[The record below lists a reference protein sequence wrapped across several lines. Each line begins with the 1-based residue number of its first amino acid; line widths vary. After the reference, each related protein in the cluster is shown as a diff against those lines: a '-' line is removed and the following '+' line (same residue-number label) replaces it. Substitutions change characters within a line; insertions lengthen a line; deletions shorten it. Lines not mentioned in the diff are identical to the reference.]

1 MKRYKRILAGVVF
14 ASLLASGFSGSY
26 ESIGG
31 RLSLVNPVEA
41 GERFSWGNPSGSNNQ
56 NEESSVEMNQE
67 PERFQW
73 RPDDETETVPEES
86 SSVEEDMQEDLYAD
100 SEGVIAEESDSIAS
114 NSSTDASS
122 LNTNKSK
129 AEKANSGQI
138 VEQTVDV
145 NLYADERKQSVF
157 EERNV
162 KMTIEGL
169 LPENCV
175 IDAYPVSFSMEGME
189 VIEAWNVTILD
200 PNGEVYEP
208 GKNPVQ
214 VTISSDVIMNLPAG
228 QIEIYH
234 IVDEGEKKISASNSD
249 ESSTEK
255 SVKWV
260 RNSGNAQESENT
272 SEDVLDAS
280 AELIPPE
287 NDESTSEEALEVSDE
302 IGSYEPTE
310 TSEDVLDT
318 SSELIPSENDESTSE
333 EALEVSDEIGSYEPT
348 ENSSGIEESD
358 DFAFTMDAV
367 ADDGTPLTLEPLE
380 TIEIRDMDNS
390 ITFEVKEFSGIA
402 ALRGTEQ
409 LLGAGSEVHN
419 VAVDTGDF
427 LEINLFNYTNL
438 RNTVANKG
446 NTYLNDNSVHQGIN
460 LSNPYDWNSLRD
472 FRFYSYGIK
481 KLHNQ
486 PYSINNYTGGHSGD
500 EPDGYGTQYGNGSW
514 SHYDYQNF
522 PVPLQGIVQNDL
534 YDTNGVKDADGYPV
548 LTYGAWQNNG
558 YMPKYN
564 GYSDQ
569 ASLAYLFTEEQG
581 NINGRKGTYNGL
593 NKLFYVDNGLYTYD
607 SKEYYAYYNPEQ
619 GNRDFKLYTA
629 PKDELR
635 GFFPFDD
642 FKITSVHPDGENNNY
657 YEHHFGMTLTSKFFI
672 TPDGTVPYLDSAGN
686 PSRDSNGA
694 LIKTDEKFTFTGDD
708 DLWVFIDGKLVLD
721 VGGVHQPVDGTIDFK
736 NGEVTINNYSYQT
749 NSSKSQGREFQHAVA
764 KVGEYEQRVQGTLSL
779 RDILG
784 DDWNN
789 PYVEHTMKVFYIE
802 RGSNDSNLK
811 LQFNMPNPKQID
823 IGKIVT
829 GDDASSYNNED
840 FRFQLYFSDLD
851 SDTEV
856 YDVFNPHQIKEAL
869 DLIETQTNPEKVI
882 GYAKNAY
889 LNRLE
894 LYIGTENASHEIVY
908 GNKLTP
914 TQISQLFDDDGTFKL
929 KHGQHLKV
937 GNLYQE
943 QKFYVKECAEG
954 DRFEVSVDN
963 SVRTETDRG
972 MVIDIPT
979 TVFENR
985 TIKRKIKVD
994 KAWEGVDYA
1003 DQPDSIIVS
1012 VKQKDY
1018 VNVHF
1023 SGSEY
1028 DSLGAPVRIPAGDS
1042 FSFEL
1047 SEKPGQN
1054 VDWDGVKVYANGAL
1068 LSPTVSEGVR
1078 TYSIT
1083 SPATLEPVNIIVLV
1097 DSTITN
1103 YYSPTNYYT
1112 HQYNENPAEDVLTL
1126 NPIEHV
1132 LLHVNAIGEVYN
1144 PATEE
1149 YDTVNLDGIGGVY
1162 SVLKDGGDEFEI
1174 AVSQNAID
1182 KGIGFV
1188 SLRSTGLFKTGTET
1202 ELADSEDNLMSS
1214 GGYTLGALEENT
1226 TLTIKLKGGT
1236 TTTADELEHSLTS
1249 LLLTNANGVE
1259 IVEYSFPNSAVT
1271 LKEFTLNKLAEG
1283 TPWHRDII
1291 DPNDLNEKMSHFYE
1305 YDIDEVYVVIGGQKK
1320 SLADIGYSKTI
1331 SGPVRSEEPWDS
1343 DETKIGAHV
1352 LSYTVTNKLA
1362 PVDVELI
1369 KTSSTKLPQGDE
1381 TYAYEILP
1389 NVEFELYEKTIKTVT
1404 EGGEEVERVVLTPVR
1419 LGIVSNNEGKIFLTD
1434 LKRGKTYFLKETQA
1448 AEGYYLPEDG
1458 WTITVGLDGKVTI
1471 TGQDNYAAT
1480 YDVTSGGE
1488 FPGSYQIKNVKMYE
1502 LPATGGPGDYLFT
1515 IIGISISFAIV
1526 LMKLRERR
1534 EERAA

>member
-14 ASLLASGFSGSY
+14 ASLIASGISGSY
-26 ESIGG
+26 ESVGG

-41 GERFSWGNPSGSNNQ
+41 GERFSWGNPSGSDNQ
-56 NEESSVEMNQE
+56 EEEPAIEMNQE

-73 RPDDETETVPEES
+73 RSDDEVEAAPEES
-86 SSVEEDMQEDLYAD
+86 VPVEEEIQEDMYAD
-100 SEGVIAEESDSIAS
+100 SEGVFTDESDSIT
-114 NSSTDASS
+114 NSSGTDASS
-122 LNTNKSK
+122 LNTNKAN
-129 AEKANSGQI
+129 AEKVGSGQI

-145 NLYADERKQSVF
+145 NLYTDERKQSVF

-200 PNGEVYEP
+200 QNGEVYEP
-208 GKNPVQ
+208 EKNPVQ
-214 VTISSDVIMNLPAG
+214 VTISSDVIMNLSAG

-234 IVDEGEKKISASNSD
+234 IVDEDEQKISAPNSD
-249 ESSTEK
+249 ASSNEK
-255 SVKWV
+255 SVKWA
-260 RNSGNAQESENT
+260 RNSGKAQESENT
-272 SEDVLDAS
+272 SEDVLDES
-280 AELIPPE
+280 GEVMPPE
-287 NDESTSEEALEVSDE
+287 NDESTL
-302 IGSYEPTE
+302 
-310 TSEDVLDT
+310 
-318 SSELIPSENDESTSE
+318 E

-358 DFAFTMDAV
+358 EFAFTMDAV

-380 TIEIRDMDNS
+380 TIEIGDMENS
-390 ITFEVKEFSGIA
+390 ITFEVNEFSGIA
-402 ALRGTEQ
+402 AVRGVEQ
-409 LLGAGSEVHN
+409 LLGDGSPVYD
-419 VAVDTGDF
+419 VAIDTSDF

-481 KLHNQ
+481 KLHDQ
-486 PYSINNYTGGHSGD
+486 PYSINNYTGGHGGD
-500 EPDGYGTQYGNGSW
+500 LPDGYGTQYMNGSW
-514 SHYDYQNF
+514 SNYDYQNY

-558 YMPKYN
+558 YMPQYN
-564 GYSDQ
+564 GYSNQ

-581 NINGRKGTYNGL
+581 NINGRTGTYNGL

-607 SKEYYAYYNPEQ
+607 SKQYYAYYNTAQ
-619 GNRDFKLYTA
+619 GDKGDFKLYTA
-629 PKDELR
+629 PSNELK

-642 FKITSVHPDGENNNY
+642 FKTTGVGPNGENNNW
-657 YEHHFGMTLTSKFFI
+657 YEHHFGMTLTSKFYI
-672 TPDGTVPYLDSAGN
+672 TPDGTVPYLNPQGN

-736 NGEVTINNYSYQT
+736 TGEVTINNYSYLT
-749 NSSKSQGREFQHAVA
+749 NSSESQGREFQHAVA
-764 KVGEYEQRVQGTLSL
+764 KVGEYGQRVQGTLYL

-811 LQFNMPNPKQID
+811 LQFNLPCPKQIEV
-823 IGKIVT
+823 GKHVT

-851 SDTEV
+851 SDSDTDV

-869 DLIETQTNPEKVI
+869 DLIETQTNPENVI

-914 TQISQLFDDDGTFKL
+914 AQILQLFDDDGTFKL

-963 SVRTETDRG
+963 SIRTETDG
-972 MVIDIPT
+972 EMVLDIPT

-1003 DQPDSIIVS
+1003 DQPDSIILS

-1028 DSLGAPVRIPAGDS
+1028 DSLGDPVRIPAGDS

-1054 VDWDGVKVYANGAL
+1054 IDWDEVKVYANGAL

-1083 SPATLEPVNIIVLV
+1083 APATLEPVNIIALV

-1112 HQYNENPAEDVLTL
+1112 HQYNENPAEDLLTL

-1188 SLRSTGLFKTGTET
+1188 SLIPTGLFKTSTET

-1214 GGYTLGALEENT
+1214 GGYTLGALEGNT

-1249 LLLTNANGVE
+1249 LLLTNADGVE

-1271 LKEFTLNKLAEG
+1271 LKEFTLNKPAEG

-1381 TYAYEILP
+1381 TYAYDILP
-1389 NVEFELYEKTIKTVT
+1389 NVEFELYEKTIETVIDG
-1404 EGGEEVERVVLTPVR
+1404 EEEVERVVLTPVR
-1419 LGIVSNNEGKIFLTD
+1419 LGIVSNSGEDYEPGADEAAIAEAAAKKGKIFLTD
-1434 LKRGKTYFLKETQA
+1434 LSRGKTYFLKETQA

-1458 WTITVGLDGKVTI
+1458 WTIAVGLDGKVTI
-1471 TGQDNYAAT
+1471 TGQDNYEVT
-1480 YDVTSGGE
+1480 YDVTTEGE

-1502 LPATGGPGDYLFT
+1502 LPSTGGPGDYIFT

-1526 LMKLRERR
+1526 LLKLRELK